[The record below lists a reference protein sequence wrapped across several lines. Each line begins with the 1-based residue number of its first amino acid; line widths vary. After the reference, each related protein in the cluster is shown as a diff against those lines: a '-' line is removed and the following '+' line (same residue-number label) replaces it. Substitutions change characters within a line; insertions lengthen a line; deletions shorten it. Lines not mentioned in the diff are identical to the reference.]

1 MTDQEIK
8 DAILRSKEIF
18 KNTNWVI
25 VTRRIGG
32 YKFEWFLWRLR
43 KAGIGHLTRDQSV
56 HGEVVH
62 VGEDQVIA
70 ALGILNES
78 IGELSIPGTTFT
90 GNVVWDDLP
99 NDHPFFKGQADD
111 ISPPGTKLTGLF
123 FDAETGEPLEGF
135 SSEEK

>member
-1 MTDQEIK
+1 MTDQEISE
-8 DAILRSKEIF
+8 AVLRAKEIID
-18 KNTNWVI
+18 NTNWVI

-32 YKFEWFLWRLR
+32 YKLEWFSSRLE
-43 KAGIGHLTRDQSV
+43 KAGIAHMTRDHSI

-78 IGELSIPGTTFT
+78 IGELSIIGTGFT

-99 NDHPFFKGQADD
+99 NDHPFFKGLAPKF
-111 ISPPGTKLTGLF
+111 PPGTKLKGRLY
-123 FDAETGEPLEGF
+123 DAETGELLEGF
-135 SSEEK
+135 SSE